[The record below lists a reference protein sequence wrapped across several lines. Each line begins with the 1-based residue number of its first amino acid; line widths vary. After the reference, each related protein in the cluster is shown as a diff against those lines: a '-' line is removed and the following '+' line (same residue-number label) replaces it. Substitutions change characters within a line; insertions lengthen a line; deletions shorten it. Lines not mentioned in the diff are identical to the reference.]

1 LYVPVPNFSA
11 VYAFTVNSGVLA
23 PVAGSPFNVASGVS
37 TLATDPAGKFLFAPN
52 PTTNTVTVFT
62 LSTGALSAG
71 PGAFGTG
78 TTPVA
83 AITDSTGAYLYLANF
98 GSSNVSQFKI
108 DSTTGALTVFTTST
122 VSAGTHPLFEALDLT
137 GKFLFVGNQ
146 GSSSI
151 SEFSFNTDGSLASNG
166 NSIQLSVPPRSIA
179 FTK

>member
-1 LYVPVPNFSA
+1 MFPVSA
-11 VYAFTVNSGVLA
+11 GA
-23 PVAGSPFNVASGVS
+23 P
-37 TLATDPAGKFLFAPN
+37 
-52 PTTNTVTVFT
+52 
-62 LSTGALSAG
+62 SAG

-83 AITDSTGAYLYLANF
+83 GITDPTGAYLYVANF